1 MKKIAATKIIKNA
14 GQLITVNAP
23 GPIGPRSGK
32 AMSDLGIINK
42 GAVAFA
48 SSRIIAVGETKK
60 VMRDVAITKRTKV
73 IDAAGQLVAPGLVD
87 CHSHPVWAGNRS
99 NEFEMRLQGKS
110 YLDIAKEGG
119 GIKATVKATRK
130 ASANTLFK
138 NGMKA
143 LTEMLKN
150 GATTIEGKS
159 GYGLTLKDEIKML
172 KVLQRLNKEH
182 DVDVVPTFLG
192 AHEIPDEYKGN
203 PDKYLGLVCGEM
215 IPAVVEAKLA
225 EFCDVFCEKGVFNL
239 KQTRMVLQTAQAF
252 GMKLKIHADQLT
264 SIGGAELA
272 AEFGAISADHLDC
285 ISNEGILLIK
295 KAGVIPVLLPGSV
308 FILGVKKKA
317 PARKLINEGLPVALG
332 TDLNPGSSS
341 IHSMPITMSLACI
354 EFKMTPAEVWCAATL
369 NAAFAINRGNIVGSL
384 APGKKADV
392 VIWEAEDYRDIPYW
406 FGKNSVARIFKNGHD
421 LEL

>member
-14 GQLITVNAP
+14 GQLVTMSAP
-23 GPIGPRSGK
+23 GSIGPRSGE
-32 AMSDLGIINK
+32 AMSDLGIIIK

-60 VMRDVAITKRTKV
+60 VMREVAITKRTKV
-73 IDAAGQLVAPGLVD
+73 IDAAGALVTPGLVD

-130 ASANTLFK
+130 ASENALFK
-138 NGMKA
+138 NGKKA

-150 GATTIEGKS
+150 GATTIEAKS

-192 AHEIPDEYKGN
+192 AHEIPEEYKDN
-203 PDKYLGLVCGEM
+203 PEKYVGLVCGEM
-215 IPAVVEAKLA
+215 IPAVVDAKLA

-239 KQTRMVLQTAQAF
+239 KQTRIILQTAQAF
-252 GMKLKIHADQLT
+252 GMKLKIHADQLH

-285 ISNEGILLIK
+285 ISDEGIHLLK
-295 KAGVIPVLLPGSV
+295 KAGIIPVLLPGSA
-308 FILGVKKKA
+308 FILGITKKDL
-317 PARKLINEGLPVALG
+317 ARKLISDGLPVALG
-332 TDLNPGSSS
+332 TDLNPGSSP

-369 NAAFAINRGNIVGSL
+369 NAAFAIDKGNIIGSL

-392 VIWEAEDYRDIPYW
+392 VVWDADDYRDIPYW
-406 FGKNSVARIFKNGHD
+406 FGKSSVAYIFKNGHD
-421 LEL
+421 IKL